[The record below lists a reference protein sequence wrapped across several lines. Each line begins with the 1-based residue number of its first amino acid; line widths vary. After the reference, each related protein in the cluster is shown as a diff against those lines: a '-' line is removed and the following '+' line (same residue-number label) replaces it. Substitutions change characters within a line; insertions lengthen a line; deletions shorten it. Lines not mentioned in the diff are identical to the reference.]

1 MSFFKRENLSVKE
14 RTLFFLSWFGEK
26 KFFFSPKKKINRPRT
41 GELEAASR
49 ERYFG
54 VLCRVRASFS
64 AFSSRFFG
72 RPHTK
77 FKRYSRRHL
86 AWRGSF
92 LFCLCEKKRKF
103 SIFFAIFP
111 RERSEWVSYYA
122 HVKEDTSKKILGQY
136 LHFFSKNR
144 SILVVFSSNLR
155 GQFFRAVSFTGPRSF
170 NLRAR
175 RALNPFFDHLIGR
188 I

>member
-26 KFFFSPKKKINRPRT
+26 KFFFSPKKNINRPRT

-111 RERSEWVSYYA
+111 RERSEWVSLIILR
-122 HVKEDTSKKILGQY
+122 TCKKRYPEKKSRTIPP
-136 LHFFSKNR
+136 FSFKKR
-144 SILVVFSSNLR
+144 SILVVFLANLG
-155 GQFFRAVSFTGPRSF
+155 GQFFRAV
-170 NLRAR
+170 
-175 RALNPFFDHLIGR
+175 
-188 I
+188 